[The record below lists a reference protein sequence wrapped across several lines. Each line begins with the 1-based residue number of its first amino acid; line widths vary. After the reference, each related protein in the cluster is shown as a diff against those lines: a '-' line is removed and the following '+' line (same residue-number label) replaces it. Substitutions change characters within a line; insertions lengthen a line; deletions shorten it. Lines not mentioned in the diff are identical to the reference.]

1 FIIFSC
7 VYNKRKFYVWHL
19 LFFGGI
25 TTPSLT
31 IKFMIATSF
40 RMNAMI
46 NKSQSTISNT
56 PTLRKKLS
64 NVDKMKV
71 KIDCSIGRRQLFIK
85 EWQAILLY

>member
-1 FIIFSC
+1 
-7 VYNKRKFYVWHL
+7 
-19 LFFGGI
+19 
-25 TTPSLT
+25 
-31 IKFMIATSF
+31 
-40 RMNAMI
+40 MI

-71 KIDCSIGRRQLFIK
+71 KIDCPIGRRQLFIK